1 MASAGVAH
9 ERQAAGRRRAMTFPC
24 EGEEAAAS
32 CPQSEREAPC
42 CYHFLFL
49 FPPVPS
55 LQPSALYCTSG
66 AMADLGAVA
75 TFEEDLTCPICLSI
89 YSNPVSLSCGHS
101 FCKKCIQEAQSHQH
115 GPQSLFSCPLCC
127 AQAGPAME
135 LQPNIQLRS
144 IVQKFLDAPTHEEEK
159 NSEVQR
165 EEKGES
171 SAQQDEVILCD
182 FCLQE
187 PQPALKTCLSCEASL
202 CQAHLSKHSTNNS
215 LKDHVLMEPC
225 NALGLAERRCSQH
238 GKLLECY
245 CKTDSVCICMLC
257 CVTSTHKN
265 HKIIALEEAHRQ
277 AQSVFPETLK
287 TMKRHEA
294 ALNQSIAS
302 LLKQEE
308 EVKTKESWQRNQLES
323 LFKDMHQQLDN
334 KKGEILEVLSRNEEQ
349 QLSQIQ
355 TQIQK
360 LRKGKDAASREV
372 QELEALRD
380 QKDLLLFTKAFSAIR
395 TRKHKA
401 VPNKA
406 VVKLS
411 KPTSISMDELTTE
424 ITQMLFQQFLSDMQS
439 SFKTP
444 PVHEHLTSSM
454 YQGGGSAYRSNTVI
468 ASSLVSF
475 SFGIPYPYSPIPH
488 AQSDQSFSEGCHFWE
503 VDTSNASRW
512 KLGITQPNIEC
523 YLQLSNCYLS
533 VFLGQAMISEKNLP
547 AALKVVRVELDCG
560 RNTLSFYNVS
570 VKDGDPAESLE
581 LLQRVNIPSK
591 YPARAIFGVSDGSL
605 NLL

>member
-1 MASAGVAH
+1 
-9 ERQAAGRRRAMTFPC
+9 
-24 EGEEAAAS
+24 
-32 CPQSEREAPC
+32 
-42 CYHFLFL
+42 
-49 FPPVPS
+49 
-55 LQPSALYCTSG
+55 
-66 AMADLGAVA
+66 MADLGAVA

-89 YSNPVSLSCGHS
+89 YSNPVSLRCGHS
-101 FCKKCIQEAQSHQH
+101 FCKKCIQEAQSHQLC
-115 GPQSLFSCPLCC
+115 PQSLFSCPLCC
-127 AQAGPAME
+127 ARADFATE
-135 LQPNIQLRS
+135 LQPNVQLRS
-144 IVQKFLDAPTHEEEK
+144 IVQKFLDAPTREEEK
-159 NSEVQR
+159 NSEVQC

-171 SAQQDEVILCD
+171 SAQQDEVIPCD

-187 PQPALKTCLSCEASL
+187 PQPAAKTCLSCEASL

-225 NALGLAERRCSQH
+225 NALVLAERKCSQH

-245 CKTDSVCICMLC
+245 CKTDSVCICVLC

-287 TMKRHEA
+287 TVKRHEA

-334 KKGEILEVLSRNEEQ
+334 KKREILEVLSRNEEQ

-360 LRKGKDAASREV
+360 LKEGKDAASRDV
-372 QELEALRD
+372 QKLEALRD

-395 TRKHKA
+395 ARKHKA

-406 VVKLS
+406 GVKLS
-411 KPTSISMDELTTE
+411 KPHFSMDELTTE
-424 ITQMLFQQFLSDMQS
+424 MTQMLFQQFLSDMQS

-444 PVHEHLTSSM
+444 P
-454 YQGGGSAYRSNTVI
+454 
-468 ASSLVSF
+468 
-475 SFGIPYPYSPIPH
+475 
-488 AQSDQSFSEGCHFWE
+488 
-503 VDTSNASRW
+503 
-512 KLGITQPNIEC
+512 
-523 YLQLSNCYLS
+523 
-533 VFLGQAMISEKNLP
+533 GQAMISEKNLP